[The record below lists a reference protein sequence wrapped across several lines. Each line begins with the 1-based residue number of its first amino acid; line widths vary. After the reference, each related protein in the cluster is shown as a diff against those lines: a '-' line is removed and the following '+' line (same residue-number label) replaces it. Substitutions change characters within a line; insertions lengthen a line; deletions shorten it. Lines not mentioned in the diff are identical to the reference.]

1 MVFFL
6 IKLQLTRPLPAG
18 RGQKGKG
25 RGNNISKDG
34 FEPPIDSYKETVL
47 PIKLF
52 RLIFIKLKTVHYQA
66 AASGLP
72 RPAACPSPLG
82 KGTVVTTAS
91 RTLLNGKINNM
102 PSFKPV
108 SPTPR
113 HSGLP
118 LPTHHVHGLGHCNAQ
133 G

>member
-1 MVFFL
+1 M
-6 IKLQLTRPLPAG
+6 
-18 RGQKGKG
+18 
-25 RGNNISKDG
+25 SKDG

-52 RLIFIKLKTVHYQA
+52 RLIFIKLKTVHCPRA
-66 AASGLP
+66 AAAT
-72 RPAACPSPLG
+72 AASPSPSPKGKG

-108 SPTPR
+108 FPDPQAGR
-113 HSGLP
+113 GLP
-118 LPTHHVHGLGHCNAQ
+118 LSFWPRPD
-133 G
+133 